1 MMTGEL
7 RDRTIS
13 WAALT
18 VTQGEV
24 LDAFASYC
32 GELDDLTVVARTPV
46 RLELDWRGREWSA
59 VALAAVIPDAL
70 PATPEL
76 LIAELS
82 DVAVVR
88 FLDDEALRARVAVVD
103 LGRLEK
109 VNASRTSA
117 FVYFEWFLRDQ
128 YGVKLVPCEAFTRGL
143 VERGIISLGMG

>member
-1 MMTGEL
+1 MTTDEL

-13 WAALT
+13 WAALS

-46 RLELDWRGREWSA
+46 RLELDWRGREQSA

-76 LIAELS
+76 LLAELS
-82 DVAVVR
+82 DKTVVR
-88 FLDDEALRARVAVVD
+88 FLADEALRARVAVVD

-117 FVYFEWFLRDQ
+117 FVYFEWFLRDL

>member
-1 MMTGEL
+1 LTDEL

-13 WAALT
+13 WAALS
-18 VTQGEV
+18 VTQGDV

-46 RLELDWRGREWSA
+46 RLDLDWRGRERSA
-59 VALAAVIPDAL
+59 VALAGAIPEVL
-70 PATPEL
+70 PAAPEL
-76 LIAELS
+76 VIAELS
-82 DVAVVR
+82 DETVVR
-88 FLDDEALRARVAVVD
+88 FLDDETLRARVAVVD

-117 FVYFEWFLRDQ
+117 FVYFEWFLRDL
-128 YGVKLVPCEAFTRGL
+128 YGVKLVPCDAFTRGL

>member
-1 MMTGEL
+1 MTDEL

-13 WAALT
+13 WAALS
-18 VTQGEV
+18 VTHGDV

-46 RLELDWRGREWSA
+46 RLDLDWRGRERSTI
-59 VALAAVIPDAL
+59 ALAGAIPEVL
-70 PATPEL
+70 PAAPEL
-76 LIAELS
+76 LIVELS
-82 DVAVVR
+82 DEAVVR

-117 FVYFEWFLRDQ
+117 FVYFEWFLRDR
-128 YGVKLVPCEAFTRGL
+128 YGVKLVPCDAFTRGL
-143 VERGIISLGMG
+143 VQRGIISLGMG